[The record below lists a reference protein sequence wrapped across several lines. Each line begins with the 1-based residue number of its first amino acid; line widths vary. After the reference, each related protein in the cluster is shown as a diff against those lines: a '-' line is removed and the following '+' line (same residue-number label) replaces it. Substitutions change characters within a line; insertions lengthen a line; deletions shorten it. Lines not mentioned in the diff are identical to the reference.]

1 MEVTKAYSKL
11 SRTSKIELFA
21 KMVNG
26 YYSFST
32 FAKDSILD
40 VRLGSTNV
48 LNKKMNVFF
57 GEEIFCLHWNNSLI
71 EKCHDAGGR
80 WKFQENRMPIT
91 HINTFIKISSIN
103 SFESWLLV
111 IRLVSWQMCSVSFN
125 PPRDT
130 PALTSRSPLPRYLPI
145 LQYLEEIY
153 SFQYFFGRSCYY
165 YQISHH
171 NTVYKEA
178 TKKRPHCDSF
188 SLFFRK
194 NFALIA
200 GSFLILH

>member
-130 PALTSRSPLPRYLPI
+130 PASTSRSPLPRYLPI
-145 LQYLEEIY
+145 FCGIWKKFIVSSISLEEVAIIIK
-153 SFQYFFGRSCYY
+153 FLIVIRRRSDP
-165 YQISHH
+165 I
-171 NTVYKEA
+171 VI
-178 TKKRPHCDSF
+178 
-188 SLFFRK
+188 FFRC
-194 NFALIA
+194 LY
-200 GSFLILH
+200 